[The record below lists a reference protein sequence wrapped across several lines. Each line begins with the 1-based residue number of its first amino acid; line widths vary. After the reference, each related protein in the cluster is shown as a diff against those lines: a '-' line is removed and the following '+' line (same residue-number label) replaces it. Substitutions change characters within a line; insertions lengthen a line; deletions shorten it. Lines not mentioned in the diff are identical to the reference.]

1 VRGSTI
7 VMIAVAVVFGVLS
20 VFMAQSWLS
29 RQADARMKSLQAQ
42 TKTVSTRTIVVAK
55 SPLRFGNPLTSQ
67 VLREVQWPG
76 EAIPENAFATIA
88 ELIKGEKRVVLASME
103 ANEPIVGTKITG
115 PGQKATLSALI
126 EEGMKAVTV
135 RVNDV
140 DGVAG
145 FILPGDRVDVLM
157 TRNADN
163 NGTTDVVLQNVKV
176 LGIDQ
181 LADARAEKP
190 TVAKAVTLEVD
201 TVSAQKLALASSAGN
216 LSLMLRRAGDT
227 AEVASRRISITDI
240 GTRGA
245 GQPATTASGSF
256 TTIRVMRADKN
267 SEYSVP
273 VEVLGGAQANAAERG
288 DARP

>member
-1 VRGSTI
+1 
-7 VMIAVAVVFGVLS
+7 MIAVAVVFGVLS
-20 VFMAQSWLS
+20 VFMAQSWLN

-76 EAIPENAFATIA
+76 DAIPETAFSTIA
-88 ELIKGEKRVVLASME
+88 ELTKGEKRVVLASME
-103 ANEPIVGTKITG
+103 ANEPIVSTKITG

-163 NGTTDVVLQNVKV
+163 NGTTDVVLQNIKV

-201 TVSAQKLALASSAGN
+201 TISAQKLALASSAGN

-245 GQPATTASGSF
+245 GQPTATAPGSF
-256 TTIRVMRADKN
+256 TTVRVMRAEKN

-273 VEVLGGAQANAAERG
+273 VEVLGGAQVNAAERG